1 MALDV
6 NKIITESLNE
16 ANGRDLLTSTPE
28 KEVLTEGIPGIT
40 EKLEVMKGGYGNK
53 IYDALHPEKKD
64 TSFDAV
70 KKISGKLREERD
82 QVAKKTAQD
91 ASLKAADE
99 VEGKWKEEV
108 ANTDQSV
115 VAAKKAAEKTAQVAK
130 DASLKAAKEV
140 EGKWNEEVRDNTNMA
155 KVAASKAAKE
165 DSFAGRLGSAA
176 RKIKKDA
183 EEGVDTLGRKFT
195 NRLHNLDYEKTG
207 LLGAGALAAGLGALA
222 LRKRLKN
229 ANK

>member
-130 DASLKAAKEV
+130 ENEVAKDASL
-140 EGKWNEEVRDNTNMA
+140 
-155 KVAASKAAKE
+155 KAAKE

>member
-28 KEVLTEGIPGIT
+28 KEELTEGIPGIT

-91 ASLKAADE
+91 TSLKAADE

-130 DASLKAAKEV
+130 ENEVVKDASLK
-140 EGKWNEEVRDNTNMA
+140 T
-155 KVAASKAAKE
+155 AKE